1 MKTSSGSFTHNA
13 VNPDQARKF
22 RNQATG
28 CGQTRGMSAA
38 SGLLRSM
45 EVADHMPPEQR
56 AALVPN
62 SGYPAPLPAFE
73 GPQEMSGFED
83 STD

>member
-1 MKTSSGSFTHNA
+1 MKTNSGELH
-13 VNPDQARKF
+13 PQRRRPGQGPQF

-38 SGLLRSM
+38 SGARRSV

-56 AALVPN
+56 RALVPN
-62 SGYPAPLPAFE
+62 AGYPEPLPAFE
-73 GPQEMSGFED
+73 GPQEASGFED
-83 STD
+83 SVY

>member
-1 MKTSSGSFTHNA
+1 MKTNSGDYTHNA
-13 VNPDQARKF
+13 VDPAKARQF

-38 SGLLRSM
+38 SGARRSV

-56 AALVPN
+56 RALVPN
-62 SGYPAPLPAFE
+62 AGYPQPLPAFE
-73 GPQEMSGFED
+73 GPQEASGFED
-83 STD
+83 SGY